1 MFEEVKY
8 LTETL
13 LQINKKKVIKY
24 IFFHFKIICYQ
35 AALQWSSGMISNFGN
50 QGLSYILTLIFAQH
64 SKRWS
69 KSAFSMFYMPKKL
82 KKNSRNLVQNLAK
95 NGFCKFAPERLLSAM
110 LKN

>member
-35 AALQWSSGMISNFGN
+35 AAMQWSSGF
-50 QGLSYILTLIFAQH
+50 ILNYHQSPF
-64 SKRWS
+64 
-69 KSAFSMFYMPKKL
+69 FY
-82 KKNSRNLVQNLAK
+82 Q
-95 NGFCKFAPERLLSAM
+95 AM
-110 LKN
+110 QI